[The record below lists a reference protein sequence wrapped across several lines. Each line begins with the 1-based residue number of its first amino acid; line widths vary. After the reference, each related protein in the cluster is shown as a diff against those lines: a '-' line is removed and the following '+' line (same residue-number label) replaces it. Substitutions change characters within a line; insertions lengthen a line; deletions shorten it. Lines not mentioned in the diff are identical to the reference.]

1 MHMEHL
7 STIIYIY
14 SLILHTKNYIKKKK
28 QFSTRLVSGDV
39 ANYHVISV

>member
-28 QFSTRLVSGDV
+28 TIFHKIGIWRRGKLPR
-39 ANYHVISV
+39 H